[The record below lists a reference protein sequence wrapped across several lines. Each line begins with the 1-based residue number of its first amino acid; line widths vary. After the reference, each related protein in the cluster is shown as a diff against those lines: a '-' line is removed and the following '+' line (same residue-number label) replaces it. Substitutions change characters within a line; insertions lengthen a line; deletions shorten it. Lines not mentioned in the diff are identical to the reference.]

1 VLLFVLLLAAATP
14 ETPAACKAF
23 DGGPCCDRE
32 VSRHLSRYAIFNACR
47 DTSERY
53 LGERG
58 EGGSTGTCRYV
69 FGPKRTRGEKP
80 DPDRPV
86 QADGF
91 VEISVPARSDVPEQP
106 DDPFFAWT
114 KVGKAF
120 VAYKA
125 KTPNAAPML
134 AATTGIW
141 LPGDGYVVSVTAS
154 TKVCSRGEA
163 QKLAKSVR

>member
-1 VLLFVLLLAAATP
+1 VLLFVLLLAAASP

-32 VSRHLSRYAIFNACR
+32 LSRHLSRYAIFSACR

-58 EGGSTGTCRYV
+58 SKDACRYV
-69 FGPKRTRGEKP
+69 FGPRRPGGEKP
-80 DPDRPV
+80 DPDLPV
-86 QADGF
+86 PADGF
-91 VEISVPARSDVPEQP
+91 VEITVPARSDIPEQP

-114 KVGKAF
+114 RVGKAF

-125 KTPNAAPML
+125 KVPTAAPML
-134 AATTGIW
+134 AAATGIW
-141 LPGDGYVVSVTAS
+141 LAQPDAGYVVSVTAS

>member
-14 ETPAACKAF
+14 EASAACKAF
-23 DGGPCCDRE
+23 DGGPCCVRD
-32 VSRHLSRYAIFNACR
+32 VSRHLSRYAVFSACR

-58 EGGSTGTCRYV
+58 SKDTSRYV
-69 FGPKRTRGEKP
+69 FGPKRLRGEKP
-80 DPDRPV
+80 DPDKPI
-86 QADGF
+86 QPDGF
-91 VEISVPARSDVPEQP
+91 VEISVPVRSDIPQQP

-125 KTPNAAPML
+125 KVPSAAPML

-141 LPGDGYVVSVTAS
+141 LPLPDDGYVVSVTAS

>member
-1 VLLFVLLLAAATP
+1 VLLFVLLLAAASP

-23 DGGPCCDRE
+23 DGAPCCDRE
-32 VSRHLSRYAIFNACR
+32 LSRHLSRYAIFSACR

-58 EGGSTGTCRYV
+58 SKDACRYV
-69 FGPKRTRGEKP
+69 FGPKRPRGEKP
-80 DPDRPV
+80 DPDQPV

-91 VEISVPARSDVPEQP
+91 VEITTPARSDIPEQP

-125 KTPNAAPML
+125 KTPTATPML
-134 AATTGIW
+134 AAATGIW
-141 LPGDGYVVSVTAS
+141 LAQPDAGYVVSVTAS

>member
-1 VLLFVLLLAAATP
+1 MLLFVLLLAAATP
-14 ETPAACKAF
+14 EAPAACKAF
-23 DGGPCCDRE
+23 DGGPCCDRD
-32 VSRHLSRYAIFNACR
+32 VSRHLSRYAVFGACR

-58 EGGSTGTCRYV
+58 SKDTCRYV
-69 FGPKRTRGEKP
+69 FGPKRPRGEKP
-80 DPDRPV
+80 DPDQPI
-86 QADGF
+86 QPDGF
-91 VEISVPARSDVPEQP
+91 VEISVPVRSDIPQQP

-125 KTPNAAPML
+125 KVPSAAPML

-141 LPGDGYVVSVTAS
+141 LPLPDDGYVVSVTAS

>member
-1 VLLFVLLLAAATP
+1 MLLFALLLAAATP
-14 ETPAACKAF
+14 ESPAACKAF

-32 VSRHLSRYAIFNACR
+32 LSRHLSRYAIFSACR
-47 DTSERY
+47 DTAERY

-58 EGGSTGTCRYV
+58 SKDTCRYV
-69 FGPKRTRGEKP
+69 FGPKRRPGEKP
-80 DPDRPV
+80 DPDQPV
-86 QADGF
+86 QPDGF
-91 VEISVPARSDVPEQP
+91 VEISAPARSDIPEQP

-125 KTPNAAPML
+125 KTPKAAPML
-134 AATTGIW
+134 AASTGIW
-141 LPGDGYVVSVTAS
+141 LPVPEAGHVVSVTAS
-154 TKVCSRGEA
+154 TRVCSRGEA